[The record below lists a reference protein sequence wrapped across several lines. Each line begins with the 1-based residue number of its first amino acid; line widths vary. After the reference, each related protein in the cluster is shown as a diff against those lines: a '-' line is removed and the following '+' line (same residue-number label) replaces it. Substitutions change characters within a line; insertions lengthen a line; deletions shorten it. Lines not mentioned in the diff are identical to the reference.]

1 MATRVQDASIR
12 GLLMLGCSFEGQRT
26 MGDAAPW
33 PSACRRGDDLE
44 LGCGRLGQIK
54 IDPERKPTLR
64 LLIVK
69 NPSSCSAAREN
80 DDACT
85 TGRLKRELEDARKAI
100 SRRMQPTIARK
111 KPLADEGALGASEGS
126 RDETPAA
133 RPPPLCRSNSEPEL
147 GTNTAVSSSLLLQSV
162 QDRAKIA
169 PLTGRCRRRP
179 EREAPVFRAPDAARS
194 SSSTKA
200 SAQVAHADVA
210 IICETVKLIAFY
222 NTLLIAFV
230 ASVVLVIV
238 CMIAST
244 SANTVTRWL
253 ELHYKK

>member
-111 KPLADEGALGASEGS
+111 KPLADEEYGCAGAG
-126 RDETPAA
+126 PNA
-133 RPPPLCRSNSEPEL
+133 R
-147 GTNTAVSSSLLLQSV
+147 LQ
-162 QDRAKIA
+162 
-169 PLTGRCRRRP
+169 
-179 EREAPVFRAPDAARS
+179 FF
-194 SSSTKA
+194 
-200 SAQVAHADVA
+200 VAHADVA